1 LAFRMPSSIR
11 DRVINLFSNDPT
23 EAQNQNIRTLRP
35 RVRTGMACRSV
46 YITGPCDAGMAV
58 EKLIEDF
65 DWLKTAG
72 HASAEHVDGERGLFL
87 KFSGISGGF

>member
-1 LAFRMPSSIR
+1 
-11 DRVINLFSNDPT
+11 
-23 EAQNQNIRTLRP
+23 
-35 RVRTGMACRSV
+35 MACRSV

-87 KFSGISGGF
+87 KFSGISGASRSAGHQGGLVVIYSVRWPVYFRTFKK

>member
-1 LAFRMPSSIR
+1 
-11 DRVINLFSNDPT
+11 
-23 EAQNQNIRTLRP
+23 
-35 RVRTGMACRSV
+35 MACRSV